1 MDRHNCERAHN
12 STNVRCDR
20 RVMESAPCRADA
32 SATNPTIVAGH
43 TLFDHIRPGAAG
55 SVPVELQA
63 FDVD

>member
-1 MDRHNCERAHN
+1 
-12 STNVRCDR
+12 
-20 RVMESAPCRADA
+20 MESAPCRADA

-43 TLFDHIRPGAAG
+43 RLFDHIRLGAAG